1 MVKVKTPVIGT
12 TCPALTNENY
22 KYHLSGDAADYCICA
37 ITGRG
42 CFGRVISDPND
53 QSSRFFSRAKCNIDL
68 EKIKRCPL
76 YGVSKE
82 TFQNVLKDRA
92 QQEFNEKVNQIK

>member
-1 MVKVKTPVIGT
+1 MAKVKAPEIGT

-37 ITGRG
+37 ITGNG
-42 CFGRVISDPND
+42 CFGRVISDPDD
-53 QSSRFFSRAKCNIDL
+53 QSSQFFSRGKCSIDL
-68 EKIKRCPL
+68 EEIKRCPL

-82 TFQNVLKDRA
+82 TFQTVLKDRA